1 MIIYPTIELLDGK
14 CVNLRRGDL
23 DDKIVFETSPVE
35 AAKKFAAS
43 GAEWLYLVD
52 LDGVSQGGRHNG
64 DAITEIMN
72 AVDIPCMVG
81 GGIRTVSSA
90 DWWFEA
96 GAQSVVLGT
105 AAVKDRT
112 LVRELCAKYP
122 EKICVSVDGRGG
134 KVVIEGWREET
145 MFTPLELAKSF
156 EETGVAT
163 IIYTDVDMSTDTA
176 EASFAWTT
184 ELATK
189 LDIPVIASGVVR
201 TLDDVST
208 LKQLPK
214 VSGCI
219 IGRALFKGEVSLEE
233 AIAIGNMPF
242 TRAEFI

>member
-1 MIIYPTIELLDGK
+1 MIIYPLIELQDGK

-23 DDKIVFETSPVE
+23 DDRVIFETPPVE
-35 AAKKFAAS
+35 AAKKFAAA

-52 LDGVSQGGRHNG
+52 LDGVAQGGRHNG
-64 DAITEIMN
+64 DAISEIMK
-72 AVDIPCMVG
+72 AVDVPCMVG
-81 GGIRTVSSA
+81 GGIRSVSSA

-96 GAQSVVLGT
+96 GAQYVALGT

-122 EKICVSVDGRGG
+122 GKICVSIDGRGG

-145 MFTPLELAKSF
+145 MFTPMELAKSF
-156 EETGVAT
+156 EETGVSA
-163 IIYTDVDMSTDTA
+163 IIFTDVDMSNDTPDAGFA
-176 EASFAWTT
+176 ETT
-184 ELATK
+184 YLATH
-189 LDIPVIASGVVR
+189 LNIPVVANGVIR
-201 TLDDVST
+201 TLDDIST
-208 LKQLPK
+208 LKQMPK

-219 IGRALFKGEVSLEE
+219 VGRAFFQGKISLEE